1 MHAVAAAQ
9 RTRADGVGV
18 QVLVMFGVPAV
29 VYKLCCMQ
37 GNAPAGLTN
46 VVAAQRNMRGP
57 GAMPTTRYNTEQ
69 LRQTVARL
77 RAQV

>member
-1 MHAVAAAQ
+1 
-9 RTRADGVGV
+9 
-18 QVLVMFGVPAV
+18 MFGIPAV
-29 VYKLCCMQ
+29 VYKLCCMKS
-37 GNAPAGLTN
+37 NAAPSGLSN
-46 VVAAQRNMRGP
+46 VVSAQRGVHGP